1 MAKRLR
7 HASTSS
13 VGSVSL
19 SHAPKYASLEP
30 EVQRPA
36 MRCLLPPHKAQS
48 FATYAEY
55 EVHYAQAHSNRCA
68 ECHVNLPSAHFLDL
82 HIAENH
88 DPLLASERE
97 GGKKTFAC
105 FVEDCDKICADW
117 KKRRSHLLDK
127 HGFPRNFDFFIVN
140 AGIDGRR
147 SMLRAGVDAQGHRR
161 SSRERK
167 DSDATTHID
176 EAEDESTSGDTES
189 KISTAKS
196 KATNVDDLAA
206 SMSSLKMVP
215 RSVTF
220 GRRKGGAGLA
230 KS

>member
-1 MAKRLR
+1 MMAKRLR

-19 SHAPKYASLEP
+19 NHAPKYASLEP
-30 EVQRPA
+30 GVQRPA
-36 MRCLLPPHKAQS
+36 MRCLLLPHKAQS

-55 EVHYAQAHSNRCA
+55 EAHYAQAHSNRCA
-68 ECHVNLPSAHFLDL
+68 ECHANLPSAHFLDL

-97 GGKKTFAC
+97 G
-105 FVEDCDKICADW
+105 DW

-127 HGFPRNFDFFIVN
+127 HGFPRNFDFFVVN
-140 AGIDGRR
+140 TGIDGRR

-167 DSDATTHID
+167 DSDATTQSGSASTEATSLSEQAVE
-176 EAEDESTSGDTES
+176 EAEDASTSGKTES
-189 KISTAKS
+189 KTSSAMP
-196 KATNVDDLAA
+196 KATSVDDLAA